1 MAHYHL
7 CKTKKSSFFIVYKI
21 IYFTL
26 YLGNNTKNV
35 LCNRKLYEVIKED
48 YLTLNCWISGELYN
62 LINIVKVV
70 KLNENRTKMVL
81 FILFY

>member
-35 LCNRKLYEVIKED
+35 LCNRKLYEVMKGD
-48 YLTLNCWISGELYN
+48 FLRLNCWISGKLYKLN
-62 LINIVKVV
+62 NIVKIV
-70 KLNENRTKMVL
+70 KVNDNRTEMVFSIKKL
-81 FILFY
+81 